1 MFRSLLLLLMCSLAV
16 SAHGKHYE
24 LFTDLGT
31 IYIETFDEEA
41 PITTENFATYVA
53 DDFYKHLI
61 FHRVIDDFMIQ
72 TGGVNTVLDTPE
84 TRDPIENESRNG
96 LKNIRGT
103 LAMAR
108 WSDPDSADSQF
119 YINLQ
124 ANPHLDP
131 TEESLGYTVFAQVD
145 CGMAVV
151 DAIAKEPVRQFETY
165 QHLPANP
172 VRLIWIKEI
181 ESDNHGYTQCKH
193 QQNSIDS

>member
-1 MFRSLLLLLMCSLAV
+1 MRRSRLLILLCFLAV
-16 SAHGKHYE
+16 SANAKHYE
-24 LFTDLGT
+24 MFTDLGT
-31 IYIETFDEEA
+31 IYIESFDQQA

-61 FHRVIDDFMIQ
+61 FHRVIDNFMIQ
-72 TGGVNTVLDTPE
+72 TGGVNTVLDTPD

-96 LKNIRGT
+96 LMNIRGA

-119 YINLQ
+119 YINLK
-124 ANPHLDP
+124 ANPHLDA
-131 TEESLGYTVFAQVD
+131 TEESLGYTVFAKVD
-145 CGMAVV
+145 CGMEVV
-151 DAIAKEPVRQFETY
+151 DTIAKEPVRQFETY

-181 ESDNHGYTQCKH
+181 ESDNHGYTQCQH

>member
-119 YINLQ
+119 YINLK

-145 CGMAVV
+145 CGMPVV
-151 DAIAKEPVRQFETY
+151 DAIAKEPVRQFEAY